1 LEDKAPQLFGLV
13 DVPGVLGLRE
23 RGWSYTPYKRHTKLG
38 KLHITHDVGACGRFS
53 TYKALDTYQHSII
66 TGHAHRLSYVVEGN
80 AVGEYKLSAQFGWMG
95 DVNKVD
101 YMNMAS
107 ARKNWALGF
116 GVGYLDTDT
125 GIVYLTPVPIVR
137 NTCCVNGV
145 LYKSS
150 AALKAVA

>member
-1 LEDKAPQLFGLV
+1 VDIPGL
-13 DVPGVLGLRE
+13 LGLRARE
-23 RGWSYTPYKRHTKLG
+23 WAYVPYKRHTKLG
-38 KLHITHDVGACGRFS
+38 KLHITHDVGSAGRYS
-53 TYKALDTYQHSII
+53 TYRALDMYQHSVV

-80 AVGEYKLSAQFGWMG
+80 AVGEYKLSAQFGWLG

-116 GVGYLDTDT
+116 GVGWLDTDT

-137 NTCCVNGV
+137 GTCCVNGV
-145 LYKSS
+145 LYK
-150 AALKAVA
+150 AVA